1 MRSLIVFAALLLVPP
16 VANAGLHG
24 GIEIGSRGVKVVV
37 LEFTPLPDGYEL
49 VVKFTETVNTTLV
62 AGIAAKGEFDGK
74 AIDQTADV
82 VAKYAA
88 RFRTEFQ
95 VPEANLYVVGS
106 SGLFSPI
113 ETQTELVAAN
123 KKRLADAVN
132 KASRL
137 TMNFI
142 TATQEA
148 ELSVEGI
155 VPFGQRDNA
164 VLIDIGG
171 GNTKGGFAGAKQ
183 APKLFAIPFGTISF
197 TEFVKKKGGDFNREI
212 VAARPM
218 LEAKLHE
225 FLVANPEARK
235 RPRVYISGGTPWAVA
250 TIAAPGDRR
259 AFTPVTMADIDA
271 IEQKLL
277 ADPSKIPT
285 PNFAAIPNEMTRTAA
300 VKEFDKVQKAYEQAD
315 VLLGGVEVLKAVA
328 KEFQFADPTKTVLF
342 ARHGSVGWLLAYV
355 VRAENVKK

>member
-1 MRSLIVFAALLLVPP
+1 MRSLIVLAALLFVSP

-49 VVKFTETVNTTLV
+49 VVKFTETFNTTLV
-62 AGIAAKGEFDGK
+62 AGIAANGEFDGK

-82 VAKYAA
+82 VAKYAE

-113 ETQTELVAAN
+113 ETKPELVAAN
-123 KKRLADAVN
+123 KKRLAAAVN

-137 TMNFI
+137 TMDFI

-155 VPFGQRDNA
+155 IPFGQRDNA

-171 GNTKGGFAGAKQ
+171 GNTKGGFAIAKQ
-183 APKLFAIPFGTISF
+183 APKLFAIPFGTVTF
-197 TEFVKKKGGDFNREI
+197 TEFVKKKGGDFSQEI

-218 LEAKLHE
+218 LEAKLQE
-225 FLVANPEARK
+225 FLTANPEANK
-235 RPRVYISGGTPWAVA
+235 RPRIYISGGTPWAVV

-259 AFTPVTMADIDA
+259 AFTPLNMMDIDA

-277 ADPSKIPT
+277 TDSSKIPT
-285 PNFAAIPNEMTRTAA
+285 PNFDAIPNETTRTAA
-300 VKEFDKVQKAYEQAD
+300 VKEFEQVKKNYDKPEL
-315 VLLGGVEVLKAVA
+315 LLGGVEVLKAVA
-328 KEFQFADPTKTVLF
+328 KTYLFADPTKTVLF
-342 ARHGSVGWLLAYV
+342 ARHGTYGWLLAYV
-355 VRAENVKK
+355 TRVENAKK